1 MASLVGIFRIGRDPE
16 LRHTPKGDE
25 VLTLSVVYNYGQKQ
39 QDGNRP
45 SQWVDTAIFGKRATT
60 LQPYL
65 TKGSQV
71 YLVIQDAHVETYQ
84 TKDGREGSRFTGRV
98 LDIELIG
105 GRSESKPQAE
115 KPKYQH
121 KDVNGDDFMDDIP
134 FASLNQLIK
143 HHLI

>member
-1 MASLVGIFRIGRDPE
+1 MASLVGIFRIGREPE

-25 VLTLSVVYNYGQKQ
+25 VLTLSVVYNYGLKGP
-39 QDGNRP
+39 DGNRP

-60 LQPYL
+60 LHPYL
-65 TKGSQV
+65 TKGSQI

-105 GRSESKPQAE
+105 GRSEAKPQQ
-115 KPKYQH
+115 KQTKSDDYFDS
-121 KDVNGDDFMDDIP
+121 DVP
-134 FASLNQLIK
+134 F
-143 HHLI
+143 